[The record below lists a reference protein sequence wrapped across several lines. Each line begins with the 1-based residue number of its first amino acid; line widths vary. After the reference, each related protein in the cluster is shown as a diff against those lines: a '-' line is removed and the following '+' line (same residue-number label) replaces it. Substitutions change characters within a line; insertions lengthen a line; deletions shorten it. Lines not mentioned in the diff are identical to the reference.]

1 MGDVSDKYFPKSV
14 LQKLLTKLV
23 TERDMGIQKVIQ
35 QILSLR
41 LFNSLFEIQTVSLE
55 NSHMREMTP
64 QEIKLQKS
72 YLDIYA
78 NCELLFHGKEL

>member
-23 TERDMGIQKVIQ
+23 TERDMGIQKVMQ

-41 LFNSLFEIQTVSLE
+41 LFNSLFKIQTVSLE

-72 YLDIYA
+72 HLDIYA
-78 NCELLFHGKEL
+78 NFELFFHGKEL

>member
-23 TERDMGIQKVIQ
+23 TGRDMGIQKVIQ

-72 YLDIYA
+72 YLGIYA
-78 NCELLFHGKEL
+78 NCELLFYGKEL